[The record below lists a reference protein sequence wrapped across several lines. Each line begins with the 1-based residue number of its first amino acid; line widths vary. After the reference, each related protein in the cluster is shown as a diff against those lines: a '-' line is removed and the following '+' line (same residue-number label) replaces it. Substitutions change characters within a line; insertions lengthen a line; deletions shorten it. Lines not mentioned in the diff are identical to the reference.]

1 MFKRNAPAV
10 LEHSFV
16 QTVSEA
22 SEPEGQGT
30 GRMKSKTAGTRAAR
44 KALIKNA
51 LVELADEVSSPP
63 VAAKDGF
70 DIAIGWSII
79 GIFIVIGSAVVH
91 ELSGILMPITLAMV
105 VGTILGRAADRLA
118 RFGLPPAAGG
128 LVLGAIF
135 VVALFLLVN
144 ALVEPLSS
152 LVSDIPAMVDRTL
165 QRLGPMISRFEW
177 LRMSGLGTTDSK
189 ELAAAAVENAGPV
202 LGIVAGSLTPALVQT
217 LIFLAALGLFMVS
230 RANLRRALIMM
241 FPYREQRLS
250 VIRIVNAIESVLGY
264 YFSMAFWIYAVL
276 GIITMAIAWLGGLQM
291 APLWGVLAFIS
302 SFIPYLGVT
311 LMTIALAGAGFMTHD
326 GILVALAPS
335 FAFFV
340 LHLVME
346 NLVTPSIMGR
356 RLEINPFIVFVAIIF
371 WTWMWGAVGAM
382 LALPLCLIAMT
393 VFDELTVVE
402 EGPRLPG

>member
-1 MFKRNAPAV
+1 MPAM
-10 LEHSFV
+10 LEHFFAK
-16 QTVSEA
+16 TVSEA
-22 SEPEGQGT
+22 YEPEGQGV
-30 GRMKSKTAGTRAAR
+30 GGMRSKTAGARSAR
-44 KALIKNA
+44 KALIKSA

-63 VAAKDGF
+63 GTAAKDGF
-70 DIAIGWSII
+70 DIAVGWSII

-105 VGTILGRAADRLA
+105 VGTVLGHAADRLG
-118 RFGLPPAAGG
+118 RFGLPPVAGG
-128 LVLGAIF
+128 VLLGAVF
-135 VVALFLLVN
+135 VVALFLVIN
-144 ALVEPLSS
+144 ALVEPLS
-152 LVSDIPAMVDRTL
+152 LLASDVPAMIDRTL

-177 LRMSGLGTTDSK
+177 LRLTGIGTADSK
-189 ELAAAAVENAGPV
+189 DIAAAAVENAGPV
-202 LGIVAGSLTPALVQT
+202 LGILAGSVTPALVQT
-217 LIFLAALGLFMVS
+217 LIFLAALGLFLVS
-230 RANLRRALIMM
+230 RENLRRSLIMM

-250 VIRIVNAIESVLGY
+250 VIRITNAIEDVLGY
-264 YFSMAFWIYAVL
+264 YFSMATWIYAVL
-276 GIITMAIAWLGGLQM
+276 GIITMIIAWLGGLRM

-311 LMTIALAGAGFMTHD
+311 LMTVALAGAGFMTHD
-326 GILVALAPS
+326 AIMAALAPS

-393 VFDELTVVE
+393 IFEELRVVE
-402 EGPRLPG
+402 DGPRLPG